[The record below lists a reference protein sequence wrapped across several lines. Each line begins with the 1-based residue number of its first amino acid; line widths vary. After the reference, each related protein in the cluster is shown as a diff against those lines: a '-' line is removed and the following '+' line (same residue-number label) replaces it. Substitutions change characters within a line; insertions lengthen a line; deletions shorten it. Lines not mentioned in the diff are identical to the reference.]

1 MARYTPHAASDGAT
15 TVTPHT
21 THACRSRPASKL
33 RPLQR
38 THWIS
43 ESCTGLLRGSGLSCS
58 MTRAS
63 RTAKKLMCAPR
74 ARDTAPAPRGGSL
87 AWGGPALHSWPAM
100 IAAPTLGRKKA
111 IEIAQHRRRRAP
123 DEVAA
128 HLAIRAGGLPR
139 HRIELALH
147 VVELELVA
155 LVVCRRH
162 QECQRH
168 FEGLGH
174 FEAVQRQ
181 RERRLDQRDH
191 RRDDEGGDGGI
202 GRQLADHLDMAWPKA
217 DFFFGLAQRSGG
229 GVLVVRLRA
238 S

>member
-1 MARYTPHAASDGAT
+1 M
-15 TVTPHT
+15 
-21 THACRSRPASKL
+21 
-33 RPLQR
+33 
-38 THWIS
+38 
-43 ESCTGLLRGSGLSCS
+43 
-58 MTRAS
+58 
-63 RTAKKLMCAPR
+63 
-74 ARDTAPAPRGGSL
+74 
-87 AWGGPALHSWPAM
+87 
-100 IAAPTLGRKKA
+100 
-111 IEIAQHRRRRAP
+111 
-123 DEVAA
+123 
-128 HLAIRAGGLPR
+128 
-139 HRIELALH
+139 
-147 VVELELVA
+147 A

-162 QECQRH
+162 QELQRH

-238 S
+238 SAGEADLPRVVAQMIGALREQHVHVIAAVDQRHQHRGMCGLAAAQRAAIAGHLRLPGGRRREALAQRGRRQTPGVDSGEVCVGADHGHGVRIEDAGTGHWRQLKAGKAKAARRRLCG